1 MTSQKGWMNNSPQD
15 HSGGLS
21 ATCQSAPYENTHHFS
36 AIFPGVTDFIK
47 KQKIIS
53 IKICMPAAFSL
64 LSAIR
69 VLHNI
74 QLLLPTEK
82 QDYAFRRSDK
92 PKYQVTLVVISNPV
106 LLQGLVI
113 SPPGHTRYI
122 HYSNWRNKQ
131 STHLILTAA
140 PKITLSFLLYSSPL
154 QDVCHTRKDKPF
166 LYSMSCIQTL

>member
-1 MTSQKGWMNNSPQD
+1 
-15 HSGGLS
+15 
-21 ATCQSAPYENTHHFS
+21 
-36 AIFPGVTDFIK
+36 
-47 KQKIIS
+47 
-53 IKICMPAAFSL
+53 MPAAFSL

-122 HYSNWRNKQ
+122 HYSN
-131 STHLILTAA
+131 
-140 PKITLSFLLYSSPL
+140 
-154 QDVCHTRKDKPF
+154 
-166 LYSMSCIQTL
+166 